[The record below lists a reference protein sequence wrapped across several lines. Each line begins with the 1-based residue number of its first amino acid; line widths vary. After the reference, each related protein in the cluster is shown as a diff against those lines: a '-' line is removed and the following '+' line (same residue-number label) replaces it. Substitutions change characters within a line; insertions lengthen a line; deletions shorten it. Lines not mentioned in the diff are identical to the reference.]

1 MQYANTCLK
10 IKDWHFH
17 VTVLA
22 YSVAAPNECYLNSQI
37 LPGSYYSII
46 TLKNEEHCTEVAILS
61 VVFIFSFKCQFLFTD
76 ISHQQVTIF
85 CATDYQN
92 LLLSHFQRGHIL
104 RMDHHSKTLLHR
116 LALPE
121 GNART
126 PMQDVKKHSHKS
138 LICSRGWEPG
148 KKQSQLW
155 AIEKPED
162 RQEEAWRQTG
172 RSLKLLTQET
182 TTLTCTPPTAHN
194 TRMAPSRT
202 LRALSTSTVKSTCP
216 DDCEHF
222 VSKFKA
228 VKIH

>member
-1 MQYANTCLK
+1 M
-10 IKDWHFH
+10 
-17 VTVLA
+17 
-22 YSVAAPNECYLNSQI
+22 
-37 LPGSYYSII
+37 
-46 TLKNEEHCTEVAILS
+46 
-61 VVFIFSFKCQFLFTD
+61 FIFSFKRQFLFTD
-76 ISHQQVTIF
+76 ISHQQLTIF

-116 LALPE
+116 FALPE

-148 KKQSQLW
+148 EKQSQLW

-172 RSLKLLTQET
+172 RSLETDRKKPGDRQGEAWRQTGRSLETDRKKPRDRQEEALLLTQET

>member
-1 MQYANTCLK
+1 M
-10 IKDWHFH
+10 
-17 VTVLA
+17 
-22 YSVAAPNECYLNSQI
+22 
-37 LPGSYYSII
+37 
-46 TLKNEEHCTEVAILS
+46 
-61 VVFIFSFKCQFLFTD
+61 FIFSFKCQFLFTD
-76 ISHQQVTIF
+76 ISHQQLTIF

-92 LLLSHFQRGHIL
+92 LLLSHFQLGHIL

-148 KKQSQLW
+148 EKQSQLW

-162 RQEEAWRQTG
+162 RQEEA
-172 RSLKLLTQET
+172 LLLTQET

>member
-1 MQYANTCLK
+1 MYWSCHTLCCV
-10 IKDWHFH
+10 HFFIQM
-17 VTVLA
+17 
-22 YSVAAPNECYLNSQI
+22 PI
-37 LPGSYYSII
+37 LIHRHLSPTTYNILCNWLSKFTAFSLSAGSHTSWEWTTTQKHY
-46 TLKNEEHCTEVAILS
+46 CTDLHYHRAML
-61 VVFIFSFKCQFLFTD
+61 
-76 ISHQQVTIF
+76 
-85 CATDYQN
+85 
-92 LLLSHFQRGHIL
+92 GHPCK
-104 RMDHHSKTLLHR
+104 MWKS
-116 LALPE
+116 
-121 GNART
+121 
-126 PMQDVKKHSHKS
+126 SHKS

-172 RSLKLLTQET
+172 RSLETDRKKPGDRQGEAWRQTGRSLETDRKKPWDKQEEALLLTQET

-228 VKIH
+228 LKIH

>member
-1 MQYANTCLK
+1 M
-10 IKDWHFH
+10 
-17 VTVLA
+17 A
-22 YSVAAPNECYLNSQI
+22 YRVVAPNECYLNSQI
-37 LPGSYYSII
+37 LPSSYYSII

-76 ISHQQVTIF
+76 ISHQQLTIF

-104 RMDHHSKTLLHR
+104 RMDHHSKTLLQSIT
-116 LALPE
+116 AV
-121 GNART
+121 GNR
-126 PMQDVKKHSHKS
+126 
-138 LICSRGWEPG
+138 
-148 KKQSQLW
+148 
-155 AIEKPED
+155 
-162 RQEEAWRQTG
+162 EAWRQTG

>member
-1 MQYANTCLK
+1 M
-10 IKDWHFH
+10 
-17 VTVLA
+17 A
-22 YSVAAPNECYLNSQI
+22 YSVAAPSECYLNSQI
-37 LPGSYYSII
+37 LPSSYYSII
-46 TLKNEEHCTEVAILS
+46 TLKNEEHCTEVTILS

-76 ISHQQVTIF
+76 ISHQQLTIF

-92 LLLSHFQRGHIL
+92 LLLSHFQLGHIL

-126 PMQDVKKHSHKS
+126 PMHDVKKHSHKS
-138 LICSRGWEPG
+138 SICSRGWEPG

-162 RQEEAWRQTG
+162 RQEEA
-172 RSLKLLTQET
+172 LLLTQET

-216 DDCEHF
+216 DDCENF
-222 VSKFKA
+222 VSRFKA

>member
-1 MQYANTCLK
+1 M
-10 IKDWHFH
+10 
-17 VTVLA
+17 
-22 YSVAAPNECYLNSQI
+22 
-37 LPGSYYSII
+37 
-46 TLKNEEHCTEVAILS
+46 
-61 VVFIFSFKCQFLFTD
+61 FIFSFKCQFLFTD
-76 ISHQQVTIF
+76 ISHQQLTIF
-85 CATDYQN
+85 CATDDQN

-116 LALPE
+116 LAPPE

-126 PMQDVKKHSHKS
+126 PMHDVKKHSHKS
-138 LICSRGWEPG
+138 SICNRGLRTWKE
-148 KKQSQLW
+148 
-155 AIEKPED
+155 AITAVGN
-162 RQEEAWRQTG
+162 REAWRQTG

>member
-1 MQYANTCLK
+1 MLLK
-10 IKDWHFH
+10 FSDSSE
-17 VTVLA
+17 L
-22 YSVAAPNECYLNSQI
+22 
-37 LPGSYYSII
+37 SYYSII

-76 ISHQQVTIF
+76 ISHQQLTIF

-92 LLLSHFQRGHIL
+92 LLLSHFQLGHIL

-116 LALPE
+116 LAPPE

-126 PMQDVKKHSHKS
+126 PMHDVKKHSHKS
-138 LICSRGWEPG
+138 SICSRGWEPG

-162 RQEEAWRQTG
+162 RQEEA
-172 RSLKLLTQET
+172 LLLTQET

-216 DDCEHF
+216 DDCENL
-222 VSKFKA
+222 SANLKL
-228 VKIH
+228 